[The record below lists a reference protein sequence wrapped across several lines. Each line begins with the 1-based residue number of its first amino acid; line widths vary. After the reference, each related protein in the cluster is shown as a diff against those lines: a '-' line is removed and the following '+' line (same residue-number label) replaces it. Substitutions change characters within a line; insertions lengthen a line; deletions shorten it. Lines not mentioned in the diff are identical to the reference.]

1 MDAKLL
7 GQRIKEARLAKKMT
21 QNEVVGSFITRNML
35 SQIES
40 GSAVPSMKTLTYLA
54 KVLDLPPAALLQDN
68 FSDTTEQMSFE
79 NTEGTLPPSSA
90 PLDPL
95 TFFEAKKAY
104 LAADDSGAY
113 ALLSSIPADSPLAD
127 EAAALSAKT
136 ALRLAASL
144 YEAGNFEEA
153 LEMAKNAET
162 AASKGIYASLEL
174 KSQALL
180 LLSDTAAKLA
190 NADKNRSAG
199 GHLSD
204 EPQTSHEENS

>member
-1 MDAKLL
+1 MDPKLL

-21 QNEVVGSFITRNML
+21 QNEVVGTFITRNML

-54 KVLDLPPAALLQDN
+54 GVLGLPPAALLQEDTPYAAEQASLCSTEEEPLVSPAP
-68 FSDTTEQMSFE
+68 SDPFI
-79 NTEGTLPPSSA
+79 
-90 PLDPL
+90 
-95 TFFEAKKAY
+95 FFEAKKAY
-104 LAADDSGAY
+104 LAEEDARAY
-113 ALLSSIPADSPLAD
+113 DLLTSLPADSPLAD

-144 YEAGNFEEA
+144 CAEGDYEKA
-153 LEMAKNAET
+153 LEMAKNAEA
-162 AASKGIYASLEL
+162 AASKGMYASLEL

-190 NADKNRSAG
+190 NAGRN
-199 GHLSD
+199 
-204 EPQTSHEENS
+204 T

>member
-1 MDAKLL
+1 MDPKLL

-21 QNEVVGSFITRNML
+21 QNEVVGTFITRNML

-54 KVLDLPPAALLQDN
+54 GVLGLPPAALLQEETLDTPGRTSCDSLEDETLISPAP
-68 FSDTTEQMSFE
+68 SDPFI
-79 NTEGTLPPSSA
+79 
-90 PLDPL
+90 
-95 TFFEAKKAY
+95 FFEAKKAY
-104 LAADDSGAY
+104 LAKDDAKAY
-113 ALLSSIPADSPLAD
+113 NLLASLPPDSPLAD

-144 YEAGNFEEA
+144 CTEGDYEKA
-153 LEMAKNAET
+153 LEMAKSAAA
-162 AASKGIYASLEL
+162 AASKGMYASLEL

-190 NADKNRSAG
+190 NTGQN
-199 GHLSD
+199 
-204 EPQTSHEENS
+204 T